1 MDVARR
7 WAGGGSTLQAD
18 AAAFGLVIE
27 GADEEDEEIEIW
39 PENLET
45 VDAFLA
51 CQTQWAVSE
60 MSGAYTG
67 LRYADVAATL
77 DMMCVTDKRD
87 VFWGLRVMERAA
99 LDVLRS
105 LRG

>member
-1 MDVARR
+1 MARR
-7 WAGGGSTLQAD
+7 WAGGGGTLKED

-51 CQTQWAVSE
+51 CQTQWAINDF
-60 MSGAYTG
+60 SGTFLG

-77 DMMCVTDKRD
+77 DMLGVADKRD
-87 VFWGLRVMERAA
+87 VFWGLRVMEREA

-105 LRG
+105 LKD